1 MRLSKFEKY
10 AITFFLG
17 LILVFVFLNINSENK
32 TNQEIKSENQTS
44 IIDTTIVEADSTSN
58 KIDTSVIGNDKFSSS
73 IDTTSIDTLSP
84 QSSLHN
90 YIVGNWRSDN
100 FTIDFFENGT
110 FLILIDGGKK
120 SRFGRWK
127 IENEQFLLKYSM
139 SDIDFEYH
147 NFYETNEDF
156 MIFGYDTEGDSKRYK
171 FYKTH

>member
-1 MRLSKFEKY
+1 MRLSKIEKF
-10 AITFFLG
+10 AIIFFLS

-44 IIDTTIVEADSTSN
+44 IIDVTIVEADSTFN
-58 KIDTSVIGNDKFSSS
+58 KIDTSAIGNEEFPNS
-73 IDTTSIDTLSP
+73 IDTTSIESETP

-90 YIVGNWRSDN
+90 YIVGNWRSQN

-139 SDIDFEYH
+139 SDIDFEYN
-147 NFYETNEDF
+147 NFYETDEDF
-156 MIFGYDTEGDSKRYK
+156 MIFGYDTENDSKRYK
-171 FYKTH
+171 FYRTH